1 MMMRGMRALI
11 GVCLFVILGLV
22 TLSTLSSGPPTTTT
36 LHSLVTQTHN
46 KLNQLHKLKEELGG
60 NQPLDSSL
68 LTDLGFIDK
77 PTLYPNHL
85 WFNIS
90 VPVIVSAISSRQIEL
105 VPELIKV
112 TQILSV
118 NGTLILY
125 SLDLSEEE
133 FKEVGNECNESCIL
147 VQFDFSPYP
156 YHVQDL
162 RLGAYRSIIIQKM
175 LQLSGIVFWIDPC
188 MQLFQNASSETQHS
202 EHSLMDQWVAYAL
215 KVGGVLAWPLRSPTS
230 HLPTSALTHPD
241 MFTAFRTVKH
251 NYDFQ
256 QMSDPKAVLIVN
268 TPIVHQH
275 LMRPWVTCALIAS
288 CLSPIG
294 AQDTGCKYNKKPLFR
309 YSGCHLYDTSA
320 FNVAL
325 GLTFGMDN
333 DSYLDT
339 SVKFSCLTKTNIDQK
354 HPPPYSYGTG
364 NSGST
369 SVLATSV
376 GSLMSVPSSSQRLRR
391 KVKFTNKQTGLNHSN
406 PWLELSYNYLKNK
419 GLHLNDSI
427 YTKNSDS
434 NLSFPTMKQS
444 KFSHMD
450 KNGVYSKNNSTKNI
464 KSELLQL
471 NRLR

>member
-1 MMMRGMRALI
+1 M
-11 GVCLFVILGLV
+11 
-22 TLSTLSSGPPTTTT
+22 
-36 LHSLVTQTHN
+36 
-46 KLNQLHKLKEELGG
+46 
-60 NQPLDSSL
+60 
-68 LTDLGFIDK
+68 
-77 PTLYPNHL
+77 
-85 WFNIS
+85 
-90 VPVIVSAISSRQIEL
+90 
-105 VPELIKV
+105 
-112 TQILSV
+112 
-118 NGTLILY
+118 
-125 SLDLSEEE
+125 
-133 FKEVGNECNESCIL
+133 
-147 VQFDFSPYP
+147 
-156 YHVQDL
+156 
-162 RLGAYRSIIIQKM
+162 
-175 LQLSGIVFWIDPC
+175 
-188 MQLFQNASSETQHS
+188 
-202 EHSLMDQWVAYAL
+202 
-215 KVGGVLAWPLRSPTS
+215 
-230 HLPTSALTHPD
+230 
-241 MFTAFRTVKH
+241 
-251 NYDFQ
+251 
-256 QMSDPKAVLIVN
+256 
-268 TPIVHQH
+268 
-275 LMRPWVTCALIAS
+275 
-288 CLSPIG
+288 
-294 AQDTGCKYNKKPLFR
+294 
-309 YSGCHLYDTSA
+309 YDTSA